1 MGLTTISAG
10 DCGSAAAGR
19 APSYAC
25 VRRRRPSASHP
36 TNDAIAAAMAPLR
49 PGISQD
55 GTALRDPGHLQICTY
70 AHNIVSDGPR
80 FAADRAE
87 Y

>member
-19 APSYAC
+19 APAYAY
-25 VRRRRPSASHP
+25 VPRRRPSASHP
-36 TNDAIAAAMAPLR
+36 ANDAIAAAMAPLQ
-49 PGISQD
+49 PESAKMAPQ
-55 GTALRDPGHLQICTY
+55 LRDQGHLQICMY